1 MISVDDALK
10 IILANVPAPRVEE
23 VYFESALGLV
33 LAETIRANRDVPPF
47 RRASMDG
54 YALRSADVT
63 TTPVV
68 LKCVGEIRAG
78 ADSSVHIQAGEA
90 VAIMTGSAV
99 PEGADAV
106 QMVELTN
113 ISANRG
119 TVQIQ
124 KSVKPGEN
132 VTPQGHEARAGEI
145 ALEAGRAVGPA
156 ELAVFAT
163 FGYNCVRVYARPRVA
178 LLATGD
184 ELVEVAEIPGPSQIR
199 NSNAYSLSGQ
209 LRQMGIN
216 PDYLGIARDE
226 KEDLRLRIEE
236 GMKRDVLILTGGA
249 SLGEYDFV
257 EEVFKE
263 LGLEVLFNKVAMKP
277 GKPTIFA
284 RRKDTLVFGL
294 PGNPI
299 STFISFENFVR
310 PALGRICGFGKPE
323 LIRVR
328 GKLLKDMKQKPGR
341 TAFLPAWAIW
351 EGAGWTIEP
360 LVWKGSADIIGF
372 SRSNAAVIFP
382 GERDRLRSGEEVE
395 AMLLP
400 DYHLRSGG
408 RGPIDD

>member
-1 MISVDDALK
+1 MISIDDALK
-10 IILANVPAPRVEE
+10 LILANLPAPRLEE
-23 VYFESALGLV
+23 VYFESALGFV
-33 LAETIRANRDVPPF
+33 LAETIRADRDVPPF

-54 YALRSADVT
+54 YAVRSSDVA
-63 TTPVV
+63 TTPAV

-78 ADSSVHIQAGEA
+78 AKDSVDLQAGEA
-90 VAIMTGSAV
+90 IAIMTGAPV

-106 QMVELTN
+106 QMVELTS

-124 KSVKPGEN
+124 KSVKSGEN
-132 VTPQGHEARAGEI
+132 ITPRGYEARDGEV
-145 ALEAGRAVGPA
+145 ALEAGRTVGPA
-156 ELAVFAT
+156 ELAVLAT
-163 FGYNCVRVYARPRVA
+163 FGCSRVKVYARPRVA

-184 ELVEVAEIPGPSQIR
+184 ELVEVGKIPGPSQIR

-216 PDYLGIARDE
+216 PDYLGIVRDE
-226 KEDLRLRIEE
+226 KEHLRLRIEE

-249 SLGEYDFV
+249 SMGEYDFV
-257 EEVFKE
+257 EEVFKD

-284 RRKDTLVFGL
+284 RKRDTLVFGL

-310 PALGRICGFGKPE
+310 PALGRICGFGNPE
-323 LIRVR
+323 LLRIRGR
-328 GKLLKDMKQKPGR
+328 LLKDMKQKPGR
-341 TAFLPAWAIW
+341 TAFLPARATWSGEGWAIK
-351 EGAGWTIEP
+351 P

-382 GERDRLRSGEEVE
+382 GERERLGIGDEVE

-400 DYHLRSGG
+400 DFHLRGADG
-408 RGPIDD
+408 Q